1 MLLDSLKYR
10 MNGNQ
15 RVALQRSGS
24 AGLLHP
30 CADESSDVQYESHS
44 GAFCAADV
52 LFLKSSSPSLHQT
65 CCHMG
70 LGQSQ
75 LLIIITIY
83 DWGNQHPATP
93 AILGLS
99 LLLLLSL
106 LL

>member
-1 MLLDSLKYR
+1 MF
-10 MNGNQ
+10 
-15 RVALQRSGS
+15 VAHNSSGS
-24 AGLLHP
+24 AGLLVP

-75 LLIIITIY
+75 SLIIITMIY

-93 AILGLS
+93 AILGLVI
-99 LLLLLSL
+99 
-106 LL
+106 